1 MAPVITVPPFIQR
14 STSPYESEVYV
25 EVDSYALFT
34 SDFRLALN
42 VPGNQVCLD
51 GNILRTYE
59 REVMTRTVTDISKCH
74 FEDYSDQD
82 VMRCPREAHTTV
94 TTYNNYLSSPVTYSV
109 NVCLLYDQSNCRWI
123 YPDDGPE
130 REICRPVDYHGI
142 WAQGTKFHYR
152 CTKSTSQIHSHPL
165 QCEVRFVQDIEFPE
179 QRLRKRILLKEK
191 RSVPSCP
198 G

>member
-1 MAPVITVPPFIQR
+1 
-14 STSPYESEVYV
+14 
-25 EVDSYALFT
+25 
-34 SDFRLALN
+34 
-42 VPGNQVCLD
+42 
-51 GNILRTYE
+51 
-59 REVMTRTVTDISKCH
+59 
-74 FEDYSDQD
+74 
-82 VMRCPREAHTTV
+82 MRCPREAHTTV

-165 QCEVRFVQDIEFPE
+165 QYEVRFVQDIEFPE